1 IQNESRYLTVHIAPI
16 TIVIMKV
23 LATILLA
30 CFGVVI
36 DAQPRIINGS
46 EASISVFPF
55 MASLRSFGEH
65 FCDGTIISNRWILTA
80 ARCLIEHPVVE
91 WIEVY
96 VGNTRLSA
104 GNEGEIY
111 KPTRIVYHEKYDEEK
126 GINDI
131 GLLYLNKDIVFTGKK
146 SFIPLSSRTYEPVI
160 AAYIIGWGSTE
171 PKGNPSYD
179 LQRIVVQ
186 IVHQKTCKLAWK
198 DNPITD
204 SQICIMSR
212 PGTGTC
218 YGDLGSP
225 LIVEGKQV
233 GIASY
238 AHSCA
243 TGKPE
248 IFTRVVAHRDW
259 IVNKT
264 GIKNWA
270 P

>member
-1 IQNESRYLTVHIAPI
+1 
-16 TIVIMKV
+16 MKV
-23 LATILLA
+23 LATVLLA
-30 CFGVVI
+30 CFVVAI

-65 FCDGTIISNRWILTA
+65 FCDGTIIS
-80 ARCLIEHPVVE
+80 
-91 WIEVY
+91 
-96 VGNTRLSA
+96 
-104 GNEGEIY
+104 EIY
-111 KPTRIVYHEKYDEEK
+111 KPTRIVYHAKYDEEK

-146 SFIPLSSRTYEPVI
+146 TFIPLSSRTYEPVI
-160 AAYIIGWGSTE
+160 SAYIIGWGSTE
-171 PKGNPSYD
+171 PKGNSSDD

-238 AHSCA
+238 AHSYA